1 MRMCLSQR
9 MSFIPLKKRKRG
21 NTRRSASCRAPIP
34 ISWIWGCPGC
44 YKVTHDFSHTQ
55 TVVLLLVSLLSS
67 DSLQEE
73 KQGFQKDAPS
83 DRSNTESTL
92 HQNEWETIPINT
104 FWIYIYIIKI
114 SRNTSTNIQMFKL
127 TPVCCRDM
135 EISAR
140 SYRRVEPSCPWE
152 QESEKGGI
160 QDCSF
165 YYMPQ

>member
-1 MRMCLSQR
+1 MPLAKDVLHPSQEEE
-9 MSFIPLKKRKRG
+9 KRKHQKKCLVQSPNSYLMGVR
-21 NTRRSASCRAPIP
+21 
-34 ISWIWGCPGC
+34 CPGC
-44 YKVTHDFSHTQ
+44 YKVTHNFSHTQ

-73 KQGFQKDAPS
+73 RQGFQKDAPS

-92 HQNEWETIPINT
+92 HQNELETIPINT
-104 FWIYIYIIKI
+104 LWIYIYRIKI

-127 TPVCCRDM
+127 TPVCFRDM
-135 EISAR
+135 EVSAR

>member
-1 MRMCLSQR
+1 MKGRGAPGSKQWGIQHKGEMIRNQNLASWRWWTCHENVPLTKDVLHPSQEKEKR
-9 MSFIPLKKRKRG
+9 KHQKKRLMQSP
-21 NTRRSASCRAPIP
+21 NSYLMDV
-34 ISWIWGCPGC
+34 GCPGC

-104 FWIYIYIIKI
+104 FWIYIYI
-114 SRNTSTNIQMFKL
+114 
-127 TPVCCRDM
+127 
-135 EISAR
+135 
-140 SYRRVEPSCPWE
+140 
-152 QESEKGGI
+152 
-160 QDCSF
+160 
-165 YYMPQ
+165 